1 MPEKGTVEVTLP
13 RSGEKCTVSLRRSE
27 KARRSSLR
35 VTDSVAELVLP
46 LFMPE
51 KEALS
56 FLSSCLPWLET
67 TLKKRRKRIASH
79 RGGELSREYP
89 ARLDFA
95 ALNRVGTVFY
105 TFLDVPW
112 VGVRWDEG
120 EGDRILVTGN
130 VLSPEG
136 VGEALERFVLR
147 EAEKFL
153 PEKLEEAARL
163 TGTTYETCAV
173 RLQSSRWGSCSGKG
187 TISLNAMLLFVP
199 EECVHYVLIHEL
211 CHTRHMDH
219 SASFWREVAKY
230 VPEWK
235 YLRSLLKRTPI
246 PVLHRKKGN

>member
-1 MPEKGTVEVTLP
+1 MPETGTFEVTLP
-13 RSGEKCTVSLRRSE
+13 RSGGKCTVSLRRSE
-27 KARRSSLR
+27 KARRCSLR
-35 VTDSVAELVLP
+35 VTDAGAELVLP
-46 LFMPE
+46 PFMPE
-51 KEALS
+51 KEGLS
-56 FLSSCLPWLET
+56 FLSGCLSWLET
-67 TLKKRRKRIASH
+67 TLKKRRTRVSSNRNGA
-79 RGGELSREYP
+79 LLREYP
-89 ARLDFA
+89 GELDFA
-95 ALNRVGTVFY
+95 ALGRRGALFY

-130 VLSPEG
+130 VLSPEV
-136 VGEALERFVLR
+136 VGESLERFVLR

-163 TGTTYETCAV
+163 TGTSYETCAV

-199 EECVHYVLIHEL
+199 EECVRYVLIHEL

-219 SASFWREVAKY
+219 SAAFWREVAKY

-246 PVLHRKKGN
+246 PVLHGK